1 MNWWEVL
8 NIDSS
13 ADLDTVRLA
22 YLELLKSNK
31 PEENPEGFKLIRDAF
46 ERAKHHFDNPDSVSK
61 QENTVSPVH
70 VWIENYRDFESRIQP
85 ESWLRLIEQQRE
97 LTDAK
102 VFTQLALGLF
112 EFLLSNPYLPAPIWK
127 LLDGYFGWQNN
138 AERLETYFSEDA
150 VRYVL
155 YRVEHAKWLPGI
167 DSVKFPQDYNYEQ
180 TQTYFY
186 QRDQVY
192 RCLRNG
198 EICPAELVKS
208 LENML
213 LKVQDEEAFLML
225 LKVHGQQSQLDTQ
238 QEIAKQYLNSFPD
251 SADAQ
256 QTWCQALSSAG
267 HHADALDYFHLAL
280 KENNPSIDMLKI
292 AANSAEAIGNKVLA
306 IELYDKAISVCP
318 WDYEANFHK
327 YLIQL
332 KEIKATNDPL
342 LFAVERADVET
353 FREYPDHAF
362 DLLTRAAKEFSYTA
376 NANCID
382 GLEKLSLALLRCN
395 AYTQLKDLLKPII
408 KIMATNPVLLFCLA
422 EAYREL
428 LKPAKALDLLNQ
440 IEPSVPVLWS
450 KSSVLLD
457 LRRYEESMELCTTLL
472 NRISA
477 DWTLFQHMGCC
488 FEGLGNRTQAIL
500 HYQKALELN
509 PENLMCYCAVM
520 DQALA
525 LGKMELLQSTF
536 QLLVAREIAPL
547 NVLDYWGMHIAGLGN
562 KAKEVLLK

>member
-8 NIDSS
+8 NVDSS
-13 ADLDTVRLA
+13 ADLDEVRLA
-22 YLELLKSNK
+22 YLELLKANK

-85 ESWLRLIEQQRE
+85 ESWQRLIAEQRD
-97 LTDAK
+97 LADAK

-138 AERLETYFSEDA
+138 ADRLESYFSEDA

-198 EICPAELVKS
+198 ESCSSDLAVS

-225 LKVHGQQSQLDTQ
+225 FKVRGQQGELDAQ
-238 QEIAKQYLNSFPD
+238 VEIAKQYLNSFPD

-256 QTWCQALSSAG
+256 QTWCQALSSGG
-267 HHADALDYFHLAL
+267 HHSDALDYFHLTL
-280 KENNPSIDMLKI
+280 EQQNLSIDMLKM
-292 AANSAEAIGNKVLA
+292 AAKSAEAIGNKVLA
-306 IELYDKAISVCP
+306 IELYDQAISVCP

-332 KEIKATNDPL
+332 KEIEATNDPL
-342 LFAVERADVET
+342 LFVVERAEVEA
-353 FREYPDHAF
+353 FRGYPDRAF
-362 DLLTRAAKEFSYTA
+362 ELLVQAAKEYNYTTDA
-376 NANCID
+376 KCVH
-382 GLEKLSLALLRCN
+382 GLEKLSLALLRLN
-395 AYTQLKDLLKPII
+395 AYSQLQDLLKPVTQIEHS
-408 KIMATNPVLLFCLA
+408 NQVLLFCLA
-422 EAYREL
+422 EAYRRL
-428 LKPAKALDLLNQ
+428 LKPGKALEVLNRTDQ
-440 IEPSVPVLWS
+440 SVPVLWS

-457 LRRYEESMELCTTLL
+457 LRRYEESMEICRSLL
-472 NRISA
+472 SLFPG
-477 DWTLFQHMGCC
+477 DWTLSQHLGRCHEGC
-488 FEGLGNRTQAIL
+488 GNRAEALL
-500 HYQKALELN
+500 HYQKALELS
-509 PENLMCYCAVM
+509 PGDFASYCAVM

-525 LGKMELLQSTF
+525 LGKMELSQVTF
-536 QLLVAREIAPL
+536 QQLLAREIAPT
-547 NVLDYWGMHIAGLGN
+547 NVLDYWGMHVAGQGN
-562 KAKEVLLK
+562 KAKEILLK